1 MHTVIATLLLMLVSL
16 QAFALDINH
25 CPIPTN
31 IKASGNIYTASA
43 SNRNGQWVGVL
54 PGEEPAPIATFVKG
68 IYYATAQN
76 GANRGAMDR
85 CIYRTITQKTV
96 DLRFRPNQD
105 NPRAVKLL
113 DQKSWK
119 TQLSE
124 TGLTQYI
131 CTSKK
136 EGGCVFAV
144 IE

>member
-1 MHTVIATLLLMLVSL
+1 MQTAIATLLLLVVPF

-25 CPIPTN
+25 CPTPTN
-31 IKASGNIYTASA
+31 IKAAGNIYTAPV

-54 PGEEPAPIATFVKG
+54 PGEEPAPIAAFVKAV
-68 IYYATAQN
+68 YYAAEQN
-76 GANRGAMDR
+76 GAEKGVLDR
-85 CIYRTITQKTV
+85 CTYRTITRKTV

-105 NPRAVKLL
+105 NSIGVRLL

-119 TQLSE
+119 TQSSE